1 MSREEKQS
9 RSRLVFS
16 SDQVSGRDSNGSSL
30 MPMLVAGLVL
40 IAIGYAAIMIF
51 V

>member
-1 MSREEKQS
+1 MDRNEA
-9 RSRLVFS
+9 RRPVVFS
-16 SDQVSGRDSNGSSL
+16 SEHVSGRDVDGRSL
-30 MPMLVAGLVL
+30 MPMLIIGLVL

>member
-9 RSRLVFS
+9 RRLVYS

>member
-1 MSREEKQS
+1 MDRDEV
-9 RSRLVFS
+9 RRPMVFS
-16 SDQVSGRDSNGSSL
+16 SEHVSGRDVDGRSL
-30 MPMLVAGLVL
+30 MPMLIVGLVL